1 MRRSIIRF
9 VSLLVLLAARAVL
22 SPAAPGSAAEATA
35 LKPPPIPLSITPSP
49 LMGEGWGEGDK
60 PRISP
65 LVPPHPTLSRQ
76 GRGDLKQP
84 LNRRV
89 QWFRVTRAWREAEA
103 VVSGRRGAYP
113 FTAATKQQLLIALAS
128 AVGEIAPLRGAGLIT
143 ETEETLV
150 KTDLYMWIKGV
161 QAVRTVEQQRTDPYP
176 GGFPVPPIHADPIW
190 CLQRRL
196 ALLQEWAKAEVPH
209 PDVARKVFGPVYE
222 AFAVLSDRRRVLP
235 VEEDSA
241 RRVRDRAMTLV
252 QTIRAKLGWR
262 TARGL
267 EASRPWRLICNT
279 FRMASILSRARPIT
293 QEQFDD
299 THASLDR
306 AEEAARFLEWN
317 SLMAEPER
325 HLLLFQAQRLRRA
338 IPLPPPPEE
347 KDEKKKRKPE
357 TAEPAPPPEPPPP
370 PQPSGRERLAARIAW
385 CLPHLERLAA
395 DGTAHPPVLRRLL
408 PAIEADLRTASGARW
423 PTSWT
428 DAERH
433 EAARVTRQALAAVE
447 QLKGQMDTKR

>member
-1 MRRSIIRF
+1 MHRRIIC
-9 VSLLVLLAARAVL
+9 SMPLLVLLAARAL
-22 SPAAPGSAAEATA
+22 PAPAAP
-35 LKPPPIPLSITPSP
+35 KPPPIPL
-49 LMGEGWGEGDK
+49 D
-60 PRISP
+60 
-65 LVPPHPTLSRQ
+65 
-76 GRGDLKQP
+76 
-84 LNRRV
+84 RRV
-89 QWFRVTRAWREAEA
+89 EWFRVTCAWREAEA

-113 FTAATKQQLLIALAS
+113 FTAATRQQLLIALAG

-143 ETEETLV
+143 ETEEALI

-161 QAVRTVEQQRTDPYP
+161 QAVRTVEQQHTDPYP

-196 ALLQEWAKAEVPH
+196 ALLEEWAKAETPH

-241 RRVRDRAMTLV
+241 RRVRDRAMALV
-252 QTIRAKLGWR
+252 QTIRAKLGWQ
-262 TARGL
+262 TAGGL
-267 EASRPWRLICNT
+267 EASRPWRLIGEV
-279 FRMASILSRARPIT
+279 FRMASILARVRPIT

-299 THASLDR
+299 IHASLDR

-317 SLMAEPER
+317 SLIAEPER

-347 KDEKKKRKPE
+347 EDEKKKKGKPE
-357 TAEPAPPPEPPPP
+357 TAEPPPPAEPAPPQA
-370 PQPSGRERLAARIAW
+370 PQPSGPERLAARIAW

-408 PAIEADLRTASGARW
+408 PAIEADLRTASAIRW
-423 PTSWT
+423 PTTWT
-428 DAERH
+428 DAERK
-433 EAARVTRQALAAVE
+433 EAARVLRQARAAVD
-447 QLKGQMDTKR
+447 QLKGQMNTKR